1 MLNKKLFEIDVYVY
15 IVNDRNESGCDD
27 LIPSK
32 IMSYVVIE

>member
-1 MLNKKLFEIDVYVY
+1 MLNKKSFEIYVYVY

-32 IMSYVVIE
+32 IMNYVGIE